1 MIFGITE
8 KGHRIKID
16 AMTFSAGDKTGTA
29 FLELAR
35 IV

>member
-1 MIFGITE
+1 MILGTAKE
-8 KGHRIKID
+8 ATASNIKT
-16 AMTFSAGDKTGTA
+16 MTSFAGDKTGTA